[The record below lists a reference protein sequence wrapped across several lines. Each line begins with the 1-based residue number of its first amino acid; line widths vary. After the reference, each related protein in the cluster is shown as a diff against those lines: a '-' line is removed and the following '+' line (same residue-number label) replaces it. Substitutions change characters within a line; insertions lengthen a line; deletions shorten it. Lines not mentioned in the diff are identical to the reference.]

1 MNKFLSVSAALAT
14 VATIGVSGYMIG
26 QSDSTDSS
34 GEIKVTINNAIS
46 NLPQDKQD
54 PAKELLEPILEM
66 ITAQSSESTNS
77 NDKGLKAYGDD
88 LKVKLEEFSLISY
101 QAAKSPFIPPQKK
114 TQFFCDNQFRFSYKG
129 LQNKRDTE
137 TIRFTVEGNIEYLY
151 IGQPRK
157 YFSGDKT
164 LEIVYL
170 SYDSARKGP
179 VLQYA
184 CFDKS

>member
-1 MNKFLSVSAALAT
+1 MHKFLFVSAALAT
-14 VATIGVSGYMIG
+14 IATIGISGYTIG
-26 QSDSTDSS
+26 QSDSTDAS
-34 GEIKVTINNAIS
+34 GEVKITINNAIS
-46 NLPQDKQD
+46 SLSQDKQD
-54 PAKELLEPILEM
+54 SAKELLAPILEM
-66 ITAQSSESTNS
+66 IAAQSSESTNS

-129 LQNKRDTE
+129 LQNRDTE
-137 TIRFTVEGNIEYLY
+137 TIRFTVEGNVKYLS

-157 YFSGDKT
+157 FFSSDKT

-170 SYDSARKGP
+170 SYDNTRKGP
-179 VLQYA
+179 ILQYA